1 MKRLKKRLIKLSYLF
16 FSIYDTNQY
25 FIESN
30 TARFFADNVNILSVD
45 LNIISLYD
53 VNFDG
58 NDPIIVSHMA

>member
-16 FSIYDTNQY
+16 FSIYNTNQY
-25 FIESN
+25 FIGSN